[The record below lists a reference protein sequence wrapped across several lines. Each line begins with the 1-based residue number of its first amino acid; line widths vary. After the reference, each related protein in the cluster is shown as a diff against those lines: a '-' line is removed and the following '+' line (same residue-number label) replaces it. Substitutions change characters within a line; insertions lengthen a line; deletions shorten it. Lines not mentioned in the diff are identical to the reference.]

1 MVQVLSSRTRLGPMV
16 SSTRFSLSI
25 AGTAALGVLLAWS
38 PSPQNTVSH
47 PSMAAEYGFAI
58 KNQKVIDR
66 CSRCHEVDDEGRMS
80 RISYLRKSPE
90 GWQTSIRRMVA
101 LHGARVNQEDA
112 RDIARYLANEQGLA
126 PEEMNPGRFEVER
139 RSGDHDW
146 GGDSDVEYTCIQC
159 HSMGRVITQRRTA
172 DEWGYLLDTHRSL
185 YPLVDFQAFRYSGP
199 ASEQDDPRHP
209 MDRAISHLSESL
221 PLETAEWSAWSAT
234 KRSPRLAGTWALS
247 GYEIGKGPIHGTV
260 TITADPNDSDAFTTS
275 TSYVYPESGQR
286 VERTGQSLVY
296 TGYQWRGRSNPGAD
310 NELREVMFVERDQQ
324 EITGRWF
331 SGNYD
336 EMGPDVTLRRAGTG
350 ATVTGVYPMALRQ
363 GGSVEVRVYG
373 ADLTAGNASDLDF
386 GAGISVASV
395 SGPSDGTLGVQ
406 LSVAED
412 AAIGGR
418 DLFAFGAL
426 VEDAV
431 IVHDGVDRIAVT
443 PETGMAR
450 TGGIVFPKGFQTFEA
465 VGFDNG
471 PDGEPDTGDD
481 LNLGR
486 VEVSWVLEEY
496 ATTFGDDDIQFVG
509 AIDQNGVFNPAPD
522 GPNPDRAGNRNNI
535 GDVWVVATHR
545 DASGEDRSARSHLI
559 VTVPLYMR
567 FEPWREIA
575 RARPPVGEGA
585 GR

>member
-1 MVQVLSSRTRLGPMV
+1 MV

-47 PSMAAEYGFAI
+47 PSMVAEYGFAI

-101 LHGARVNQEDA
+101 LNGARLNQEDA

-139 RSGDHDW
+139 RSGDYDW

-209 MDRAISHLSESL
+209 MDRAISHLSESF

-275 TSYVYPESGQR
+275 TSYVYPESGLS

-373 ADLTAGNASDLDF
+373 AGLTAGTASDLDF

-395 SGPSDGTLGVQ
+395 SGPSDGTLRVQ

-418 DLFAFGAL
+418 DLFAFGGL
-426 VEDAV
+426 VEGAV

-450 TGGIVFPKGFQTFEA
+450 TGGVVFPKGYQTFEA

-471 PDGEPDTGDD
+471 PDGEPDTDDD

-486 VEVSWVLEEY
+486 VEVSWVVEEY

-509 AIDQNGVFNPAPD
+509 AMGQNGVFNPALD
-522 GPNPDRAGNRNNI
+522 GPNPDRVGNRNNI

-545 DASGEDRSARSHLI
+545 DASGEERSARSHLI

-575 RARPPVGEGA
+575 TARPSIGEGA

>member
-1 MVQVLSSRTRLGPMV
+1 
-16 SSTRFSLSI
+16 
-25 AGTAALGVLLAWS
+25 
-38 PSPQNTVSH
+38 
-47 PSMAAEYGFAI
+47 MAAEYGFAI

>member
-1 MVQVLSSRTRLGPMV
+1 MV

-101 LHGARVNQEDA
+101 LHGARLNQEDA

-395 SGPSDGTLGVQ
+395 SGPSDGTLRVQ

-575 RARPPVGEGA
+575 TARPPVGEGA